1 MSGYNQLGG
10 VFGAFAVI
18 MAIVSFILAII
29 GIAFYI
35 FFSFTLYKLA
45 QKRGLEMPWLAW
57 IPIAQFYVL
66 GLMVKSVKIST
77 FEVPKLEMIFPIA
90 AVASWILGMIPVIGW
105 LFTLAFWAFSIIVL
119 YNLYNQYTPEKAKT
133 YAIVSILGVTIPF
146 ILKKLYNMEPV
157 NLP

>member
-1 MSGYNQLGG
+1 MSGYNDFG

-18 MAIVSFILAII
+18 MAVITFILAIV

-35 FFSFTLYKLA
+35 FFSFTLFKLA

-57 IPIAQFYVL
+57 IPIAQFYIL
-66 GLMVKSVKIST
+66 GMMVKSVKIST
-77 FEVPKLEMIFPIA
+77 YEVPKLEMVFPA
-90 AVASWILGMIPVIGW
+90 AFIASWILGMIPVIGW
-105 LFTLAFWAFSIIVL
+105 LFTLAFWAFAIIVL

-133 YAIVSILGVTIPF
+133 YALISILGVTIPF

>member
-1 MSGYNQLGG
+1 MSGYNDFG
-10 VFGAFAVI
+10 VFGAFAVL
-18 MAIVSFILAII
+18 MAVLSFILVIV

-66 GLMVKSVKIST
+66 GMMVKSVKIST
-77 FEVPKLEMIFPIA
+77 FEVPKLEMVFPIA
-90 AVASWILGMIPVIGW
+90 SIACWILGMIPFIGW
-105 LFTLAFWAFSIIVL
+105 LFTLAFYAFTIIVL

-133 YAIVSILGVTIPF
+133 YALISILGVTIPF
-146 ILKKLYNMEPV
+146 IIKKLHNMEPV

>member
-1 MSGYNQLGG
+1 MSGYNDFG
-10 VFGAFAVI
+10 VFGAFAI
-18 MAIVSFILAII
+18 LTAIFTFILAIV

-66 GLMVKSVKIST
+66 GIMVKSVKIST
-77 FEVPKLEMIFPIA
+77 FEVPKLEMVFPIA
-90 AVASWILGMIPVIGW
+90 SIACWILGMIPFIGW
-105 LFTLAFWAFSIIVL
+105 LFTLAFYAFTIIVL

-133 YAIVSILGVTIPF
+133 YALVSILGVTIPF
-146 ILKKLYNMEPV
+146 IIKKLHNMEPV